1 MLAVSNG
8 CLKMEYPRIQ
18 WFTSFPIKIAINWG
32 MDKFWKSP
40 NNIHCGGWR
49 ILDLFQDF
57 ALKSASKSTLICSDP
72 IDLPRIRAKSLAC
85 PAKYSFLSFIFS
97 VAATAAAR
105 KNSLPSWPDGVKYQ
119 HPSHRTPKI
128 WRWPELAFFRTE
140 TFQLWNN
147 SKPANTWK
155 LKMLAKSSGQIL
167 WPNAARN
174 QNHWNEAG
182 PKSSKVAFQM
192 QLRHMS
198 ASSLKNR
205 HLTWPQNSRNPANL
219 QKARACGLSSAGQS
233 ENCRWPSLTTR
244 SSPTYTYTY
253 KLMSKE
259 QVDHSHCN
267 VGQPL
272 VGLIFYLFSG
282 LGFMMSAKNQNAGWK
297 YEVDP
302 VWPASQCTMWQR
314 ACLNAAAANRL
325 TSSGFSC
332 SCVFFCL
339 KTFDIPCLNC
349 RSRGKTI
356 LPKKPTVVL
365 QTCRTPSWVAGLAAI
380 WLGGHNV
387 IWSNRHWAHWL
398 PKHDKKNIRK
408 YPKCETLWG
417 VKNCPAP
424 SRPSGTAM
432 DSSFAW
438 NCMTSITVLVP
449 QVPSSCRRALE
460 TAMQRFSAWFPKLD
474 NLPTALSALATPGAG
489 SLLRR
494 FQSLGWLRQA
504 PKTEN
509 PRESYK
515 AVP

>member
-1 MLAVSNG
+1 MLRSNRSAKNSCKKPG
-8 CLKMEYPRIQ
+8 LSSEILFSCP
-18 WFTSFPIKIAINWG
+18 SF
-32 MDKFWKSP
+32 SP
-40 NNIHCGGWR
+40 W
-49 ILDLFQDF
+49 LQ
-57 ALKSASKSTLICSDP
+57 
-72 IDLPRIRAKSLAC
+72 LPQ
-85 PAKYSFLSFIFS
+85 PAKTLYLHDLTVWNISIQATEHPRFGDGQSWAFLGLKPSSFGIIQSQQ
-97 VAATAAAR
+97 THG
-105 KNSLPSWPDGVKYQ
+105 SWKC
-119 HPSHRTPKI
+119 
-128 WRWPELAFFRTE
+128 WP
-140 TFQLWNN
+140 N
-147 SKPANTWK
+147 P
-155 LKMLAKSSGQIL
+155 LAKSSGQCCQ
-167 WPNAARN
+167 N

-349 RSRGKTI
+349 RSRGQTI

-398 PKHDKKNIRK
+398 PKHDKKK
-408 YPKCETLWG
+408 TLEHTP
-417 VKNCPAP
+417 NA
-424 SRPSGTAM
+424 
-432 DSSFAW
+432 
-438 NCMTSITVLVP
+438 
-449 QVPSSCRRALE
+449 
-460 TAMQRFSAWFPKLD
+460 KL
-474 NLPTALSALATPGAG
+474 
-489 SLLRR
+489 
-494 FQSLGWLRQA
+494 F
-504 PKTEN
+504 E
-509 PRESYK
+509 
-515 AVP
+515 V

>member
-1 MLAVSNG
+1 MLDN
-8 CLKMEYPRIQ
+8 P
-18 WFTSFPIKIAINWG
+18 W
-32 MDKFWKSP
+32 
-40 NNIHCGGWR
+40 
-49 ILDLFQDF
+49 
-57 ALKSASKSTLICSDP
+57 SDW
-72 IDLPRIRAKSLAC
+72 
-85 PAKYSFLSFIFS
+85 SFIFS
-97 VAATAAAR
+97 LA
-105 KNSLPSWPDGVKYQ
+105 SDSWCQPKT
-119 HPSHRTPKI
+119 RT
-128 WRWPELAFFRTE
+128 LAE
-140 TFQLWNN
+140 
-147 SKPANTWK
+147 S
-155 LKMLAKSSGQIL
+155 
-167 WPNAARN
+167 
-174 QNHWNEAG
+174 
-182 PKSSKVAFQM
+182 
-192 QLRHMS
+192 
-198 ASSLKNR
+198 
-205 HLTWPQNSRNPANL
+205 
-219 QKARACGLSSAGQS
+219 
-233 ENCRWPSLTTR
+233 
-244 SSPTYTYTY
+244 
-253 KLMSKE
+253 
-259 QVDHSHCN
+259 
-267 VGQPL
+267 
-272 VGLIFYLFSG
+272 
-282 LGFMMSAKNQNAGWK
+282 
-297 YEVDP
+297 EVDP

-474 NLPTALSALATPGAG
+474 NLPTALSALATLAQGVCSGDSRVWDGCAKRPR
-489 SLLRR
+489 LR
-494 FQSLGWLRQA
+494 
-504 PKTEN
+504 THEN
-509 PRESYK
+509 PTRQCLKLIYNLI
-515 AVP
+515 